1 MGQFFPQQ
9 RLGRI
14 LPVPT
19 DEDRAEKVSLLAHQ
33 AEYGDLYV
41 QDTQSQMHA
50 GHDDGREQGT
60 APGPFTVGAHNLPTT
75 ICGAVEFIS

>member
-19 DEDRAEKVSLLAHQ
+19 DEDRAEKVSLLAQQ

-50 GHDDGREQGT
+50 EH
-60 APGPFTVGAHNLPTT
+60 L
-75 ICGAVEFIS
+75 